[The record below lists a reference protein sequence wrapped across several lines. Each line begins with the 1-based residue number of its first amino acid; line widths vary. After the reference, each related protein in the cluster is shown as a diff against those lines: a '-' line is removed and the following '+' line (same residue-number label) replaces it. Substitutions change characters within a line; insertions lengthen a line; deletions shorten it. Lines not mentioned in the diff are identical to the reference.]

1 MTFVV
6 RTASDPATALASLQA
21 QFRAVFPGRP
31 IYRTAVLRDLV
42 AGTLAGR
49 RFMLTLVLAFAVLA
63 VILAATGVYGVMS
76 LLSTQRTKEF
86 GLRLALGA
94 ERTDILRMVLRQG
107 AMMIAIG
114 VAIGLGGSLMMG
126 QVLSRFLFGIAPTDP
141 WTLTA
146 VSVVLGVTGAI
157 ACLVPAMR
165 ATRVSPLV
173 ALRSE

>member
-1 MTFVV
+1 VV
-6 RTASDPATALASLQA
+6 RTASDPALALPALQS
-21 QFRAVFPGRP
+21 QIRAVFPERP
-31 IYRTAVLRDLV
+31 VYRTAVLSDLV
-42 AGTLAGR
+42 AGTLTGR
-49 RFMLTLVLAFAVLA
+49 RFMLTLILAFAVLA
-63 VILAATGVYGVMS
+63 VTLAATGVYGVMS

-94 ERTDILRMVLRQG
+94 DRTEILRMVLRQG

-126 QVLSRFLFGIAPTDP
+126 QVLRRFLFGIGPNDP

-157 ACLVPAMR
+157 ACLLPAMR